1 MLDVWKSPINNYSG
15 RLTFILLSSGELI
28 VIKSYK
34 NANGQLEHQQESH
47 KLANEL
53 RDGEIND
60 QRYTKEGKLYVL
72 GDGVQFEIRVE
83 SQDR

>member
-1 MLDVWKSPINNYSG
+1 VLDVWKSPIHNYSR

-34 NANGQLEHQQESH
+34 NANGQLDHQQESH
-47 KLANEL
+47 KLTNEL

-60 QRYTKEGKLYVL
+60 QRYVKEGKLYVL
-72 GDGVQFEIRVE
+72 GDGVQIEIRVE
-83 SQDR
+83 SQDE

>member
-1 MLDVWKSPINNYSG
+1 MLDVWKSPINNYSS

-34 NANGQLEHQQESH
+34 NANGQLEHKQESH

-53 RDGEIND
+53 RDEEIND
-60 QRYTKEGKLYVL
+60 QRYVKEGKLYVV
-72 GDGVQFEIRVE
+72 GDGVQIEVKIE
-83 SQDR
+83 SQEE